1 MPQACVSAR
10 TMTERLRIKLVSNT
24 NQEVLFEVSGK
35 TKLGT
40 VMHAYCNRL
49 KIPIN
54 SVRFLFDGNRI
65 NEGLLVSQAGL
76 EQDDIIDVQEAM
88 EGGGDFQRRTSRKS
102 TRLNSSHGR

>member
-1 MPQACVSAR
+1 
-10 TMTERLRIKLVSNT
+10 MTERLRIKLVSNT
-24 NQEVLFEVSGK
+24 NKEVLFEVSGK

-49 KIPIN
+49 KININ

-88 EGGGDFQRRTSRKS
+88 EGGGEFQRRTAASRDFS
-102 TRLNSSHGR
+102 VCVCGE

>member
-1 MPQACVSAR
+1 
-10 TMTERLRIKLVSNT
+10 MTERLRIKLVSNT
-24 NQEVLFEVSGK
+24 NKEVLFEVSGT

-40 VMHAYCNRL
+40 VMNAYCTRL

-88 EGGGDFQRRTSRKS
+88 EGGGEFQRRTAASRDFS
-102 TRLNSSHGR
+102 VFACGE